1 MTSWGDDV
9 QPEEGTA
16 GLESARREA
25 ASFAGGQAA
34 GGALAESVGLY
45 QLLVES
51 VQDYAIFILDPTGQV
66 MSWNPGAQRIKGY
79 TADEIIGRH
88 FSVFYPPEDVAAGK
102 TARKL
107 EVAAREGR
115 VEDEGWRLRKDGT
128 RFWANVVITALRD
141 ESGALVGFAKVTR
154 DLTQRR
160 ENEERLRTSEERFR
174 LLVQSVQD
182 YAIFMLDPQGRI
194 SSWNEGA
201 QRIKQYTAAEIMG
214 RHFSIFYPPEDVAAG
229 KTEWELEVARR
240 EGHVE
245 DEGWRVRKDGTRFW
259 ANVVITA
266 LRNPHGELIG
276 FTKVTRD
283 LTERREAEAR
293 ALESAR
299 RAAAAEA
306 ANRAKS
312 EFLAAMSHELRT
324 PLNAIGGYTELM
336 AMGIGGQVTEE
347 QRGYLEKIERS
358 QRHLLNIINDL
369 LNFSRIEAKQIE
381 YDIGRVP
388 LHESIQTVTAML
400 LPQATEKEI
409 ALVVGRCPD
418 GVAARADRVKVE
430 QIILNL
436 CTNAVKFTARGGRVQ
451 VECGDGGGRV
461 QVTVSDT
468 GVGIP
473 PDQTERIFE
482 PFVQLGRGLTSQHE
496 GTGLGLAISRDL
508 ARAMDGDLTV
518 RSEPGRGSTFTLTLP
533 AATDPALSPASGD

>member
-9 QPEEGTA
+9 QPEEGAA
-16 GLESARREA
+16 GLEKARREA
-25 ASFAGGQAA
+25 ASFATGHGT

-51 VQDYAIFILDPTGQV
+51 VQDYAIFVLDPTGRV

-88 FSVFYPPEDVAAGK
+88 FSTFYPPEDVAAGK
-102 TARKL
+102 TEWEL

-115 VEDEGWRLRKDGT
+115 EDEGWRVRKDGT

-160 ENEERLRTSEERFR
+160 ENEERLRASEERFR

-201 QRIKQYTAAEIMG
+201 QRIKQYTAAEVIG

-229 KTEWELEVARR
+229 KTEQKLEAARA

-266 LRNPHGELIG
+266 LRNPRGELIG

-283 LTERREAEAR
+283 LTERRETEAR

-336 AMGIGGQVTEE
+336 AMGIGGEVTEE

-388 LHESIQTVTAML
+388 LHECIETVTAL
-400 LPQATEKEI
+400 LVPQAVEKEI
-409 ALVVGRCPD
+409 EMVVGSCPQ
-418 GVAARADRVKVE
+418 GLAALADRVKVE

-436 CTNAVKFTARGGRVQ
+436 CGNAVKFTEAGGQVRVECVDGGDRVQ
-451 VECGDGGGRV
+451 VR
-461 QVTVSDT
+461 VSDT

-508 ARAMDGDLTV
+508 ARAMKGDLTV
-518 RSEPGRGSTFTLTLP
+518 HSEPGKGSTFTLTLP
-533 AATDPALSPASGD
+533 IAETGPAS